1 MKSKKVAAFAAAAAA
16 VALAL
21 SGCAPTNGNSS
32 SDVTLRVLS
41 YTFDKVPNI
50 FDTFTKET
58 GIKVKLEQ
66 VASDQYPTILQ
77 SRVAA
82 KTDLDLINL
91 RGGSELNKYAK
102 AKTFA
107 DIKDA
112 SFLKN
117 VSGGAVEN
125 GKFNGTSYGYSIGTY
140 TVGVYY
146 NTDLFKKLGI
156 SVPTNW
162 DEFAKAADTIR
173 GKGDGVAPISASAGD
188 SWTGQYF
195 YHNAI
200 AAFAKENPTFMADL
214 KTGKATW
221 ANNTPFVKQ
230 LERFSTLVKSGD
242 FITGAQSLK
251 FADAQA
257 AFGSGKAAMWL
268 MGSWGLS
275 GLTAA
280 GFTPGSFALPINSA
294 GQPVS
299 VASSLSDNI
308 VGMTSWTKHPKEAAK
323 LLEWMTSK
331 EFGQAFQK
339 GEGVKS
345 TVISGVNA
353 TYSPYQKDWDA
364 LFPNSTP
371 FPPDLGPTVN
381 GDGPAVVGDI
391 LAGTLTPEAAVAKF
405 QALQN
410 ADNKTGY

>member
-1 MKSKKVAAFAAAAAA
+1 MKFGKVAAVAAAAAI
-16 VALAL
+16 VAAAL
-21 SGCAPTNGNSS
+21 TGCSSASGNSS
-32 SDVTLRVLS
+32 SSVTLHVLS
-41 YTFDKVPNI
+41 YAFDKVPNI
-50 FDTFTKET
+50 FDAFTKET

-91 RGGSELNKYAK
+91 RGGSEFNKYAE

-107 DIKDA
+107 SIKDA
-112 SFLKN
+112 SYLKN
-117 VSGGAVEN
+117 VSGGAAEN
-125 GKFNGTSYGYSIGTY
+125 GKYNGTSYGYSIGTY

-156 SVPTNW
+156 AVPTNW

-173 GKGDGVAPISASAGD
+173 AKGNGVAPIAASAGD
-188 SWTGQYF
+188 TWTGQYS

-200 AAFAKENPTFMADL
+200 ATFAKENPTFMADL

-221 ANNTPFVKQ
+221 ADNTLFVKQ
-230 LERFSTLVKSGD
+230 LERFSALVKAGD

-251 FADAQA
+251 YGDAQA

-268 MGSWGLS
+268 MGSWGLG
-275 GLTAA
+275 GLTAS

-294 GQPVS
+294 GQPAA

-331 EFGQAFQK
+331 EFGEAFQK

-345 TVISGVNA
+345 TASGVNA
-353 TYSPYQKDWDA
+353 PYSPYQKDWDA
-364 LFPNSTP
+364 LFPKSIP

-405 QALQN
+405 QALQD